1 MSCKSG
7 ARRIPL
13 DRTSSYFDELES
25 SIAIEHVPLLDYV
38 VGLTTGLNRVTG

>member
-13 DRTSSYFDELES
+13 DRTSSYFHELES